1 MLISSLCRWLIANG
15 KYSAAQA
22 LVEKAAKRN
31 KVTLTAA
38 SFPSGLQQVTRYV
51 LPTGSFL

>member
-1 MLISSLCRWLIANG
+1 LIANG

-31 KVTLTAA
+31 KVTLTSA